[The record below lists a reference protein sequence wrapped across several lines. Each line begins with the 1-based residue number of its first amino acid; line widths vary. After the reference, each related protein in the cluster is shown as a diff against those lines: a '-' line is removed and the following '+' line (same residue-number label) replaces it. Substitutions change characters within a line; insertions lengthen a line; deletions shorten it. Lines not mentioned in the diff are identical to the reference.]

1 MIIFEVR
8 CFFAN
13 SWNVRLLLRIHEMV
27 HDVGRKA
34 LVLFLF
40 HLGLFLEACIS
51 YLQRKVEKKQR
62 LFITISRILFN
73 KKHYLESPHS
83 SFRLSIETRSFSIH

>member
-1 MIIFEVR
+1 MMKEYQMIIFKVR
-8 CFFAN
+8 FFAN

-73 KKHYLESPHS
+73 KNIIWNHLILASGC
-83 SFRLSIETRSFSIH
+83 L